1 MKKRINYL
9 IILVPFI
16 MGLVFGSLF
25 DLPISQALYSDPTKN
40 VFGIIFS
47 AFMPMISYA
56 FVAFAGGYILK
67 AAIKEKYLLFK
78 IGFYIVAVGCF
89 GVAFYFTGNKFYS
102 PNAFT
107 DPGWNICGYVIG
119 FLVEAALFGLGFF
132 TAHKKGVDKY
142 FVFGAIVLLVMYTIA
157 LVPVSQILKAV
168 MRRPRY
174 RTFIEG
180 SPFFFA
186 EASFHQWW
194 EPFKEFKTLETTYG
208 HDAISEHFKSFPSGH
223 TGETLIVSIGL
234 VYVMKLFPSQKD
246 KETLWV
252 SIGMVFSLLMALSRI
267 TMGAHFLSDV
277 AMGGLSCA
285 LLLIAGNEINLC
297 ITYKILDKQKIKK

>member
-1 MKKRINYL
+1 
-9 IILVPFI
+9 

-40 VFGIIFS
+40 VFGLIFS
-47 AFMPMISYA
+47 AFMPMVSYA
-56 FVAFAGGYILK
+56 FVAFAGGYTLK
-67 AAIKEKYLLFK
+67 AAIEERENKLFK
-78 IGFYIVAVGCF
+78 VGFCIVAIGCF

-107 DPGWNICGYVIG
+107 EKGWFIG
-119 FLVEAALFGLGFF
+119 GFAIGLMVEAALFMLGFY
-132 TAHKKGVDKY
+132 TATKKGVDKY

-157 LVPVSQILKAV
+157 LVPVIQIPKNIV
-168 MRRPRY
+168 RRPRF
-174 RTFIEG
+174 RCLLEG
-180 SPFFFA
+180 SPYYFA

-194 EPFKEFKTLETTYG
+194 EPFKEFKALEATYG

-223 TGETLIVSIGL
+223 TAETLSVSFGL

-246 KETLWV
+246 KEILWV

-277 AMGGLSCA
+277 SMGGLTCS
-285 LLLIAGNEINLC
+285 LLLIAGNEINLG
-297 ITYKILDKQKIKK
+297 ITYKILDKQEKRSS